1 MKKIKSIVIAGVT
14 GALIA
19 GILVLVLGI
28 KFGNWSVGPGESK
41 VTQTTV
47 KEQLVS
53 ASDLITT
60 KYHYSNVGRYENS
73 LEINGWSIPLTDK
86 YFILTYEGEALL
98 GVDMSAADVNIAGN
112 TISIELPPI
121 EILSNSIDEKSIEVY
136 NESKNIFNPIS
147 VNDYKEFVTKEKESI
162 EKEIKEKNIYETAQQ
177 QAVESIQ
184 QILDLSAPIKENYTV
199 DVKFKDA

>member
-1 MKKIKSIVIAGVT
+1 MAFTFFICYDYDMKKIKSIVIAGVT

-60 KYHYSNVGRYENS
+60 R
-73 LEINGWSIPLTDK
+73 
-86 YFILTYEGEALL
+86 
-98 GVDMSAADVNIAGN
+98 
-112 TISIELPPI
+112 
-121 EILSNSIDEKSIEVY
+121 
-136 NESKNIFNPIS
+136 
-147 VNDYKEFVTKEKESI
+147 
-162 EKEIKEKNIYETAQQ
+162 
-177 QAVESIQ
+177 
-184 QILDLSAPIKENYTV
+184 
-199 DVKFKDA
+199 

>member
-19 GILVLVLGI
+19 VILVLVLGI

-60 KYHYSNVGRYENS
+60 RYHYSNVGRYENS

>member
-1 MKKIKSIVIAGVT
+1 M
-14 GALIA
+14 
-19 GILVLVLGI
+19 
-28 KFGNWSVGPGESK
+28 GPGESK

-60 KYHYSNVGRYENS
+60 RYHYSNVGRYENS